1 MYKFKNVLLAGLL
14 FVFIGSAYSAEFLAQ
29 KTDQEKITHLR
40 KLLGPYPAKGSAEE
54 AFDFATLAHY
64 QATRTQ
70 AECDRAKIEE
80 KANLDTFF
88 VQVGGLL
95 SEKEYK
101 KMKVVLAVPFADF
114 LVFAG
119 ITKQM
124 YKRPRPY
131 VTNPDLKPCVRLS
144 NTWAYPSGHTAMARM
159 YARIL
164 SKFYPDRAEQFLKRG
179 DEVALDR
186 VISGL
191 HHPSDIVAGKKLGDA
206 IADHYLDSDDFKKHQ
221 ESLK

>member
-1 MYKFKNVLLAGLL
+1 MKMFLL
-14 FVFIGSAYSAEFLAQ
+14 FVFIFSFNSAFADSLFSRNSSE
-29 KTDQEKITHLR
+29 QEKARGLR
-40 KLLGPYPAKGSAEE
+40 KLLGPYPALGTAESD
-54 AFDFATLAHY
+54 ADFATLHEL
-64 QATRTQ
+64 QDSRTE
-70 AECDRAKIEE
+70 AECARAKVEE
-80 KANLDTFF
+80 HASLKTFY
-88 VQVGGLL
+88 VEVGSLL

-131 VTNPDLKPCVRLS
+131 VTSPDLKPCVRLS

-179 DEVALDR
+179 DEVAFDR
-186 VISGL
+186 VMSGL
-191 HHPSDIVAGKKLGDA
+191 HHPSDVAAGKKLGDA
-206 IADHYLDSDDFKKHQ
+206 IADHYLCSEDFKKHM

>member
-1 MYKFKNVLLAGLL
+1 MKFLSLVVLLS
-14 FVFIGSAYSAEFLAQ
+14 FVSSAFSAEFLAN
-29 KTDQEKITHLR
+29 KTEQEKTTHLR
-40 KLLGPYPAKGSAEE
+40 KLLGPYPAIGSVESE
-54 AFDFATLAHY
+54 FDFATLR
-64 QATRTQ
+64 QFQETRTE
-70 AECDRAKIEE
+70 ADCARAKIEE

-101 KMKVVLAVPFADF
+101 KMKVVLAVPFTDF

-131 VTNPDLKPCVRLS
+131 ITDPSLKPCVRLS

-164 SKFYPDRAEQFLKRG
+164 AKFYPDRAAQFLKRG

-191 HHPSDIVAGKKLGDA
+191 HHPSDIAAGKKLGDA